1 MAWIVVPLAVG
12 TFVWLG
18 SEYGYIRS
26 SLAVIMGLAIWVIGL
41 RYLRSIMQAP
51 PEPEITDV
59 SEYGLKYICSMCG
72 LELRVEKAARDRAPS
87 HCMEPMILERE
98 GGRPPIHPV

>member
-1 MAWIVVPLAVG
+1 MSWIAAPLALG
-12 TFVWLG
+12 IFIWLG
-18 SEYGYIRS
+18 AGYGYLRATV
-26 SLAVIMGLAIWVIGL
+26 AVMMGLAIWVVGL
-41 RYLRSIMQAP
+41 RYLRSVMNAP

-59 SEYGLKYICSMCG
+59 SDYGLRYVCSMCG

-98 GGRPPIHPV
+98 DGRPPIRPV